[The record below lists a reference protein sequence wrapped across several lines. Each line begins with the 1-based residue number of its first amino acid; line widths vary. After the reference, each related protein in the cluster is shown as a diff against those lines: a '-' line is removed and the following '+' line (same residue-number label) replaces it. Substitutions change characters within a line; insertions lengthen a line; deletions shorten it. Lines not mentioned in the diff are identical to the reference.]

1 MGDIGG
7 AVTRALVIP
16 SEIEFGFGSESGMGV
31 VIVIETDGLNL
42 E

>member
-1 MGDIGG
+1 MDDIGG
-7 AVTRALVIP
+7 AVTRALAIP
-16 SEIEFGFGSESGMGV
+16 FEIEFGFESESAIEV